1 MRLLGLLIL
10 LVAAPWVSRAQSYA
24 VIAND
29 IGTMSLTTAE
39 LKSAFK
45 PKNNFWTNKRPV
57 LLVLPGN
64 QSPLRDKI
72 AKDLYGTSY
81 VASQKYWLS
90 LVFQGRFNAPVSLST
105 DEETLSYV
113 SKNPG
118 AIGFVADPSAVP
130 QKFLILIKD

>member
-1 MRLLGLLIL
+1 MRSLVLLIL
-10 LVAAPWVSRAQSYA
+10 LVAIPLVSQAQSYA

-29 IGTMSLTTAE
+29 IGAVALTTAE
-39 LKSAFK
+39 LKTVFK
-45 PKNNFWTNKRPV
+45 PKNNFWPNKRPV

-72 AKDLYGTSY
+72 AKDIYGISY

-113 SKNPG
+113 IKNPG
-118 AIGFVADPSAVP
+118 AIGFVTDPSAVP

>member
-1 MRLLGLLIL
+1 MRLLVLLMFL
-10 LVAAPWVSRAQSYA
+10 LAWPSFSDAQDYT

-29 IGTMSLTTAE
+29 IGRTSMSKAD